1 MPLTV
6 FFKYISYDTQSDEQS
21 DTYPSSEKQKVL
33 GAALAEEL
41 NQMGLHNAHMDE
53 YGYVYGWLPAS
64 AGCEGVP
71 CVGLIS
77 HMDTSPDASGA
88 DIKPRI
94 VRYEGGDLVLN
105 EEKNIVM
112 KAADFESLAKYVG
125 QDLIVTDGTTLLGA
139 DDKAGIAEIFSA
151 VEYLMAHPEI
161 PHGRIAVC
169 ITPNEEVGGGTDH
182 FDVPG
187 FGAAVAYTVDGGEL
201 GELEYENFNAANATV
216 VIHGVNIHPGSAKNK
231 MKNALLIGLE
241 FAGMMPPAETPAHT
255 EGYEGFYHLNNMS
268 GNETE
273 TQLHYIIRDHDMDK
287 FQARKAYLGRVARL
301 SERQVRGGHGGA
313 AGEGQL
319 LQYAGEDRA
328 PHVSD
333 SPGPVRHGGRRSH
346 PRGGAHPGRHRRG
359 PAQLQGAALSQ
370 PVHRRRQFP
379 RHLRV
384 HPAGCPGQDDPGAG
398 EPGHR
403 PVNKHKKGGAVP
415 AGNGASSLFT
425 APAGRTGG
433 AA

>member
-1 MPLTV
+1 MRAV
-6 FFKYISYDTQSDEQS
+6 DRFFKYISYDTQSDEQS

-287 FQARKAYLGRVARL
+287 FQARKAYLGRVRDYLNAKYGAGTVELLVKDSYYNMREKIEPHMYLIHRAR
-301 SERQVRGGHGGA
+301 SAMEAAGVTPVEVPIRGGTDG
-313 AGEGQL
+313 
-319 LQYAGEDRA
+319 
-328 PHVSD
+328 
-333 SPGPVRHGGRRSH
+333 
-346 PRGGAHPGRHRRG
+346 
-359 PAQLQGAALSQ
+359 AQLSFKGL
-370 PVHRRRQFP
+370 P
-379 RHLRV
+379 
-384 HPAGCPGQDDPGAG
+384 CP
-398 EPGHR
+398 
-403 PVNKHKKGGAVP
+403 N
-415 AGNGASSLFT
+415 LC
-425 APAGRTGG
+425 TGG
-433 AA
+433 VNFHGIYEYIPLDALDKMTQVLVNLVTAQ